1 MTAHKEAPVPWTE
14 LLHRRERLPAAAD
27 LAEGFATLS
36 QALGN
41 VTPFELAVAGGGEGE
56 ALGQGSCIGLTGLIA
71 SRLTPTVDR
80 VCSVGMRSNC
90 RSEPARDSN
99 IRNATNLS

>member
-1 MTAHKEAPVPWTE
+1 MTTHKEAPVPWTE

-41 VTPFELAVAGGGEGE
+41 VTPFEWRWPAGAKAKRLAK
-56 ALGQGSCIGLTGLIA
+56 ALA
-71 SRLTPTVDR
+71 S
-80 VCSVGMRSNC
+80 
-90 RSEPARDSN
+90 A
-99 IRNATNLS
+99 

>member
-27 LAEGFATLS
+27 LAEGFATLL

-41 VTPFELAVAGGGEGE
+41 VTPFELAVAGGGKGE

-90 RSEPARDSN
+90 RSEPAREGVLKN
-99 IRNATNLS
+99 TTHLS

>member
-1 MTAHKEAPVPWTE
+1 MPWTD

-27 LAEGFATLS
+27 LAEGFATLL

-41 VTPFELAVAGGGEGE
+41 VTPFELAVAGGGE

-71 SRLTPTVDR
+71 SRLTPTLDR